1 MKKNEAH
8 RERTRRARESRSSG
22 KVPEVRRAVKVEKS
36 TDLSRARCIHF
47 DGRKMA
53 RRARC
58 DYACF
63 NVGNS
68 SVFAGEGVNSRP
80 MGTYETYRTH
90 GTYAI
95 RVCEAALSFLHA
107 CFPMI
112 ERVA

>member
-1 MKKNEAH
+1 
-8 RERTRRARESRSSG
+8 
-22 KVPEVRRAVKVEKS
+22 
-36 TDLSRARCIHF
+36 
-47 DGRKMA
+47 
-53 RRARC
+53 
-58 DYACF
+58 
-63 NVGNS
+63 
-68 SVFAGEGVNSRP
+68 